1 MARRRQY
8 LYKQKKYGRVSKYGI
23 TNDPARRYGEN
34 ARAGYGN
41 KMEILGWSYSRRA
54 AKRAESN
61 KIRSYAQ
68 PIWQEAMGQQELVGK
83 QGGQCA
89 TQKGL

>member
-34 ARAGYGN
+34 ARDGYGN

-61 KIRSYAQ
+61 KIRSYARRYGRR
-68 PIWQEAMGQQELVGK
+68 PWGNRSW
-83 QGGQCA
+83 
-89 TQKGL
+89 